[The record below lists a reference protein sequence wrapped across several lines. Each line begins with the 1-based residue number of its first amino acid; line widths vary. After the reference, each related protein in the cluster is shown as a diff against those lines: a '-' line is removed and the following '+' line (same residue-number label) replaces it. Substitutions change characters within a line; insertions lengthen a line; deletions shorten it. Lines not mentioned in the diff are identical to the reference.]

1 MATKRPDVAFRL
13 SVEMMEEIARAA
25 LMKGRMI
32 LLVKTP
38 EQADKISTRLR
49 TALAKELVENPSLY
63 TPARGRGPLLKP
75 MGSNPSFVQ
84 LTHGGWVF
92 IWPADDMSAD
102 EELGQPQYVYWPSEG
117 GTYEK
122 VPYNIWQAARAAGH
136 VYRPVSIA
144 TPKKKNP
151 GRPTAWDRLM
161 ADEDE

>member
-1 MATKRPDVAFRL
+1 MAARKPDVAFRL

-38 EQADKISTRLR
+38 EQAEKVSKRLR
-49 TALAKELVENPSLY
+49 DAISVELRDNASLF
-63 TPARGRGPLLKP
+63 TPARGRGPLLKAI
-75 MGSNPSFVQ
+75 GSNPSFVQ

-102 EELGQPQYVYWPSEG
+102 EELGQPQFVYWPSEG
-117 GTYEK
+117 GAYEK
-122 VPYNIWQAARAAGH
+122 VPYNIWQAARGAGH
-136 VYRPVSIA
+136 IYRPVSIA
-144 TPKKKNP
+144 PPKKKNP